1 MPLPLALAHGVRG
14 QPVLAASCCDH
25 GTDSM
30 TRKLIY
36 SGLVAG
42 LMCGCQSTRNEAC
55 CDRCVPPKTYCC
67 SGYGKWHDKFV
78 SQATSAKCAYDDLKD
93 LQKTCGKRSKHF
105 EQGFYDAYGDLAQ
118 GRISQVPPVP
128 PRQYWSAYYRSC
140 AGAAD
145 VADWFEGYRTG
156 LDYGTR
162 GGVSRFNRVATS
174 WDGSSAC
181 LYSGATDNP
190 DVIPSSD
197 NWMSQTQT
205 PPAAATEARP
215 SPSQAAPPEAPNIV
229 ERPAVPPVR
238 DRYQTQPTTY
248 RPH

>member
-1 MPLPLALAHGVRG
+1 
-14 QPVLAASCCDH
+14 
-25 GTDSM
+25 M

-42 LMCGCQSTRNEAC
+42 LMCGCQSARNEAC
-55 CDRCVPPKTYCC
+55 CDSCVPPQTYCC
-67 SGYGKWHDKFV
+67 TGYGKWKDKFV

-93 LQKTCGKRSKHF
+93 IQKSCGKRSKHF

-118 GRISQVPPVP
+118 GRLAQVPPVP

-156 LDYGTR
+156 LDYGSR
-162 GGVSRFNRVATS
+162 GGVSRFNRIGTS
-174 WDGSSAC
+174 WDGTGAC
-181 LYSGATDNP
+181 LTSGAAMNP

-197 NWMSQTQT
+197 NWMSQRPVQPQPEGDVGLAQQQTQPGNEPDVANRPT
-205 PPAAATEARP
+205 P
-215 SPSQAAPPEAPNIV
+215 
-229 ERPAVPPVR
+229 PPVR
-238 DRYQTQPTTY
+238 ERYQMQPANY
-248 RPH
+248 RHP